1 MTHFTQTRLIELP
14 DGFNT
19 LKEILSGKV
28 NFEDLNLQL
37 SEEQKKAVNY
47 AFDAEGPVLIRGSA
61 GTGKSLVAQYR
72 VKKYIEHIGQR
83 LIGGEA
89 KILFTTFTHA
99 LKEDSILSLNKIL
112 GEKVKLVECNV
123 TDQVIANT
131 FRECSQILV
140 PQNRI
145 TDLLKRR
152 FFSKQGE
159 LPSHGFVRML
169 KYPQISR
176 DTNC

>member
-1 MTHFTQTRLIELP
+1 MPPLMLKDLSSREVQEL
-14 DGFNT
+14 
-19 LKEILSGKV
+19 V
-28 NFEDLNLQL
+28 
-37 SEEQKKAVNY
+37 
-47 AFDAEGPVLIRGSA
+47 
-61 GTGKSLVAQYR
+61 SLCCKG
-72 VKKYIEHIGQR
+72 KKYIEHIGQR

-140 PQNRI
+140 PQYRI

-159 LPSHGFVRML
+159 LDLPKRFCEDAKGILTNILENKFVKQTFPSEGIGS
-169 KYPQISR
+169 Q
-176 DTNC
+176 